1 MVAKQVDTSWMWH
14 PDFAESRTDTAG
26 LFVHF
31 RRRLNVEIP
40 PVSPLRIQIS
50 ADTRYKLYA
59 NSRLIACGPVKGD
72 QKLWFYDEV
81 DLSPYLRVGENN
93 IAVQVLRFF
102 HATSYASSFPRLLV
116 GGLMI
121 KPIECGEFWTSH
133 LQSSNLWE
141 TAIDSSTTLPTNLV
155 EDDFLH
161 IYEAHNA
168 NAGTFEPLKWTEAK
182 VHKFQAST
190 GLGAPWKLSPRMIP
204 ALRVGLSSFTSLH
217 NIKSSVPDNRWEEIL
232 VQTQDEHMAP
242 CNHLALPART
252 SHCLELEVENHT
264 TAFLRFIFQRPEAGG
279 SVCKITYAESYENPP
294 ILVPYLRSKE
304 HRRDYGK
311 ALYGPQDVYTFHGAG
326 EALGLGC
333 DENEVTHETFSP
345 FHFRT
350 FRFIKLE
357 IDVGST
363 DLVLEGIKI
372 APVNY
377 PLDVSAHFDAGNSEN
392 RETVDRLWTTSIRTL
407 SNCMHDCYEDCPF
420 YEQLQYAMDMRSS
433 ALFTYYVSGDDRL
446 ARQAL
451 TQIHHSYEPRVGLT
465 SSRAPCHQPQL
476 IPHFSLY
483 WICAVSDHYTFFS
496 DRTFIRPFM
505 AVIDGVL
512 EFFNSR
518 IDPNFGLVSA
528 KSEPGM
534 WDFTDWTNEWRPYGI
549 PPAAARTGFSTYT
562 NCLYIYTLK
571 NAATILRALGRSS
584 TADEYT
590 SRANVVLEAVKSH
603 CFDGAVF
610 TDGLARPGDRQL
622 EYSVHSQVFAVL
634 CGAASGS
641 LAQSILRKSL
651 SLPSSLSGLHFP
663 YPSPTPSD
671 DNGGDYESRKFTQPS
686 LSMSFYT
693 LRALALAGPLY
704 TRYFDAFLQPWR
716 DQLALGL
723 TTWEEDSV
731 SQRSDCHTWG
741 SAPIYEFMAEVAG
754 VYPAAPGWTIVGF
767 RPRLELFGTINARV
781 PVLVGQK
788 KGWVWVWWQTEE
800 SGDVRLGLKVEMEGT
815 NSQELVVPVTVSLPD
830 QAFGMTCGIE
840 EVSFVV
846 KAASIVSVG
855 S

>member
-1 MVAKQVDTSWMWH
+1 MAAKQVDTSWMWH
-14 PDFAESRTDTAG
+14 PDFTESRTDTAG

-31 RRRLNVEIP
+31 RRRLNLENS

-50 ADTRYKLYA
+50 ADTRYKLYV
-59 NSRLIACGPVKGD
+59 NSCLIASGPVKGD

-102 HATSYASSFPRLLV
+102 YATSYASSFPRLLV

-121 KPIECGEFWTSH
+121 KPIECEEFWTTH
-133 LQSSNLWE
+133 LQSSSLWE
-141 TAIDSSTTLPTNLV
+141 TAIDSSTTLPTNLA

-161 IYEAHNA
+161 IYEVHNA
-168 NAGTFEPLKWTEAK
+168 NAGTIEALKWTNAK
-182 VHKFQAST
+182 VHEFETST

-204 ALRVGLSSFTSLH
+204 ALRVESSSFSSLH
-217 NIKSSVPDNRWEEIL
+217 NIESSIPDNRWEEIL
-232 VQTQDEHMAP
+232 LQTLDEPMAGG
-242 CNHLALPART
+242 NGLLLPAHT
-252 SHCLELEVENHT
+252 SHCLALEAENHT
-264 TAFLRFIFQRPEAGG
+264 TAFLRFIFQRPQTGG

-311 ALYGPQDVYTFHGAG
+311 ALYGPQDVYTFHG
-326 EALGLGC
+326 EALGLGH
-333 DENEVTHETFSP
+333 DENEITHETFSP

-363 DLVLEGIKI
+363 DLMLEGITI
-372 APVNY
+372 APITY
-377 PLDVSAHFDAGNSEN
+377 PVDVSAHFDVGTSEN
-392 RETVDRLWTTSIRTL
+392 RETTHMLWTTSIRTL
-407 SNCMHDCYEDCPF
+407 SNCMHDCFEDCPF

-483 WICAVSDHYTFFS
+483 WICALSDHYTFFG
-496 DRTFIRPFM
+496 DRTFLRPFM
-505 AVIDGVL
+505 PVIDGVL
-512 EFFNSR
+512 EFFNFR
-518 IDPNFGLVSA
+518 IDPDFGLVSA
-528 KSEPGM
+528 KTEPGL

-584 TADEYT
+584 TANEYT
-590 SRANVVLEAVKSH
+590 CRANLLTEAVKRH
-603 CFDGAVF
+603 CFDGAIF
-610 TDGLARPGDRQL
+610 TDGLARSADRDL

-641 LAQSILRKSL
+641 LAQSILAKSL
-651 SLPSSLSGLHFP
+651 SLPSSLSNLHSP

-671 DNGGDYESRKFTQPS
+671 DGGGDYKSQKFTQPS

-693 LRALALAGPLY
+693 LRALALAEPLY
-704 TRYFDAFLQPWR
+704 TRHFDAFLQPWR

-723 TTWEEDSV
+723 NTWEEDSV
-731 SQRSDCHTWG
+731 SQRSDCHAWG
-741 SAPIYEFMAEVAG
+741 SAPIFEFMAEVAG
-754 VYPAAPGWTIVGF
+754 VYPAAPGWAVVGF
-767 RPRLELFGTINARV
+767 RPRLELFRIVNARV

-788 KGWVWVWWQTEE
+788 KGWVCVRWQTEE
-800 SGDVRLGLKVEMEGT
+800 SGDVRLGLKVEMKATYSHG
-815 NSQELVVPVTVSLPD
+815 LVVPVMVSLPG
-830 QAFGMTCGIE
+830 QTFGMNCGFE

-846 KAASIVSVG
+846 KTASTVSVG